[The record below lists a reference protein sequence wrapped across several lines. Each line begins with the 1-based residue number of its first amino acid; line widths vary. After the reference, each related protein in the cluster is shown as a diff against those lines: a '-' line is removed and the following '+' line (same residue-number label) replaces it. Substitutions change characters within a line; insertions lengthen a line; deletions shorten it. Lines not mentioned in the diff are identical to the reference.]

1 MKIQKQTLTVLLVV
15 FFIFQI
21 KAQNLNKYYFEFN
34 VAYNLAKAGK
44 VDSAIATYE
53 DAFRKLDYVQI
64 RYLQKVLELAKLK
77 KDKAR
82 IKKYSQQIK
91 KQNRGT
97 NPYLIAIIDSLIK
110 EDQKVR
116 KGKFY
121 RKSKYMWKCDKDPN
135 CNKQSE
141 KYIDSKKY
149 NNNWKRIDSSNV
161 YFLLNLFKRYGFI
174 GEEQVGL
181 YKYGDVIT
189 ILIHFDRDTSNTIL
203 EPILRKALKEG
214 EIYPIDFTA
223 ILDRHLGGK
232 YTIQKYWTWPDLNK
246 KKYPFTEADIPK
258 IIKLRESVGIYGSS
272 LRQEKRGKYW
282 IIRNEINR

>member
-1 MKIQKQTLTVLLVV
+1 MKIQKQILTVLLVV

-21 KAQNLNKYYFEFN
+21 KAQNLNKYYFELN

-174 GEEQVGL
+174 GEEQVGF
-181 YKYGDVIT
+181 YKYGDVIK
-189 ILIHFDRDTSNTIL
+189 ILTHFDYDTNNAVL
-203 EPILRKALKEG
+203 EPVLRKALNEG
-214 EIYPIDFTA
+214 KIWPIHFTQ

-232 YTIQKYWTWPDLNK
+232 YTIQKYW
-246 KKYPFTEADIPK
+246 
-258 IIKLRESVGIYGSS
+258 
-272 LRQEKRGKYW
+272 